1 MEQLTNFFRTQLN
14 VNPLP
19 SWRLLHF
26 LVSEKL
32 TEKLECK
39 KTFVDIARNS
49 LKESIIAGG
58 GSDETAIFNVLDSSE
73 LELFI

>member
-14 VNPLP
+14 VNPRP
-19 SWRLLHF
+19 SWCLLHF

-32 TEKLECK
+32 TEELECR